1 MQGPRSSWRGKGELL
16 QVLWKN
22 PAMPKRVGAAWEK
35 FREPCNS
42 YRYGIDPGISTGK

>member
-1 MQGPRSSWRGKGELL
+1 VEKPGRAEEGRT
-16 QVLWKN
+16 
-22 PAMPKRVGAAWEK
+22 AWEK